1 MFCILLFNC
10 IHITILSKNYDIW
23 HWAYGM
29 NTHLTYLNLLIA
41 SLIVSI
47 PALSSSSYLVG
58 CLPVRPA
65 ATHFRW
71 DVVNFFIF
79 VKPIEKLAKLSV
91 DLTLACRRT
100 HGRWEGEGGG
110 RGQSKAGD
118 YRWASGLFGRF
129 SLVSPETLLGTKNFC
144 RTQRSSEAPSAWCLL
159 PCLPWSA
166 LPWSTLAP
174 VHINKELY
182 GKWPLTTNR
191 KTEKVEKLF
200 EKKKWNN
207 KQHWQQPVG
216 EWGKWQ
222 RVCRTRPES
231 SRNPIQWRAASD
243 HTVIYAHEIELWCK
257 LFMNKAH
264 TQE

>member
-1 MFCILLFNC
+1 MSLWNEYPSYILKLTYCEFDCFDSDVVILL
-10 IHITILSKNYDIW
+10 LPYDC
-23 HWAYGM
+23 
-29 NTHLTYLNLLIA
+29 
-41 SLIVSI
+41 
-47 PALSSSSYLVG
+47 P
-58 CLPVRPA
+58 PVRPA

-91 DLTLACRRT
+91 DLTLACRGAR
-100 HGRWEGEGGG
+100 GWQGVEGGG
-110 RGQSKAGD
+110 DRGQSKAGD

-129 SLVSPETLLGTKNFC
+129 SLVSPEALLGTKNFC

-159 PCLPWSA
+159 PCRPWSVLSCPA
-166 LPWSTLAP
+166 LPWSTMAP

-216 EWGKWQ
+216 EWEEWQ
-222 RVCRTRPES
+222 GVSRTRPES